1 MALFKLIHILAV
13 IVWVGGMFFAYMV
26 LRPSLPGLFKQPERL
41 RLWDKVFSRFFNWV
55 WLAVLLLLASGLYM
69 IYEMG
74 GIANVPRFVHV
85 MLLLGIVMML
95 IYAYVYLSCYARYNL
110 LVAAKDWPNADT
122 LLATMRKLI
131 AVNLVIGLLTVCV
144 AVIGRG
150 ML

>member
-13 IVWVGGMFFAYMV
+13 IIWVGGMFFAYMV
-26 LRPSLPGLFKQPERL
+26 LRPSLPGLLKQQERL
-41 RLWDKVFSRFFNWV
+41 RLWDKVFNRFFKWV

-74 GIANVPRFVHV
+74 GMGHVPRFVHL
-85 MLLLGIVMML
+85 MLLLGIVMVL
-95 IYAYVYLSCYARYNL
+95 IFTYIFLGCYSRFNL
-110 LVAAKDWPNADT
+110 LVEAKDWPNADA